1 MVRFLSSLLF
11 GAQFLSTVT
20 SHSILNMLPREGQYP
35 YPIVGTDEPADY
47 ATTGIFLNH
56 MAINTRNLTASLDF
70 YSKVFGFRKVFTL
83 QITKAFSIT
92 YLAHAH
98 GGKNGTGY
106 QTALEMNREKNN
118 AEGLLEICYLDVP
131 VKNIESGA
139 QHPNTFGHIGIVV
152 PDIQAFQERLD
163 TMPDVS
169 VPKRFGQPFIE
180 LDTKTVVGPAVGLLP
195 DLVEQLEEDERQA
208 IVQNFGQSVLPLI
221 FISDPDGNF
230 IEVQPQESPS
240 LVG

>member
-1 MVRFLSSLLF
+1 MVRILSALLV

-35 YPIVGTDEPADY
+35 YPIVGTDEPANY
-47 ATTGIFLNH
+47 ATTGTFLNH
-56 MAINTRNLTASLDF
+56 MAINTRNLTASIEF
-70 YSKVFGFRKVFTL
+70 YSKVLGFRKLFTL

-152 PDIQAFQERLD
+152 PDIQALQERLD

-169 VPKRFGQPFIE
+169 VLKRFGQPFIE

-195 DLVEQLEEDERQA
+195 DLVEQLDEEERRA
-208 IVQNFGQSVLPLI
+208 IVQNFGQSVEPLI